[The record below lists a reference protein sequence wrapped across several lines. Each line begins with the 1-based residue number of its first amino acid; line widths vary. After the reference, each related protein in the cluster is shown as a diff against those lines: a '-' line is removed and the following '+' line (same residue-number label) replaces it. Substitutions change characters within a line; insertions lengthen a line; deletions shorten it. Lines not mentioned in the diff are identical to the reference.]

1 MSIIPVLRRLRQKDH
16 QIKANLGYIMRPC
29 LKKKKKIVIISG
41 SKLVYTL
48 QRPMGIG

>member
-29 LKKKKKIVIISG
+29 LKKKKIVIISG